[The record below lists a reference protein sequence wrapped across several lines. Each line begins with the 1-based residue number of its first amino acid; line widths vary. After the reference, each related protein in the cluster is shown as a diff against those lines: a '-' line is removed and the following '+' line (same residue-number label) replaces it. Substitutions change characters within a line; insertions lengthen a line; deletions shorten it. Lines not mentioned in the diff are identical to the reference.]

1 MFAKLS
7 ICAGVIALAMGA
19 AGITASAATTAGSVT
34 FQDDTTATAPVDP
47 TNPVNP
53 QTPADPNNPATG
65 NTGTLTLDV
74 APAAIAFGTVTT
86 SNAAKTYQATGTYNQ
101 YLQISDKRTT
111 ANGWQVNVKQD
122 HALTDTSS
130 GYVLTGAVIHLPQGT
145 ARNSLNTPATVAD
158 PNITVT
164 TGGVGVTTSDQVVV
178 AAPNQAGVG
187 KAVSTDTWVANAV
200 TLTVPKLTAK
210 VGNYTNTLTW
220 TLTAAVGS

>member
-1 MFAKLS
+1 MLAKLS

-19 AGITASAATTAGSVT
+19 AGTTALAVTTAGSVT
-34 FQDDTTATAPVDP
+34 FQDDATATAPVDP

-65 NTGTLTLDV
+65 ATGTLTLDV

-111 ANGWQVNVKQD
+111 ANGWQVSVKQD
-122 HALTDTSS
+122 HALTETTS

-145 ARNSLNTPATVAD
+145 ARNSLNTTPTAAD
-158 PNITVT
+158 ANIAVT
-164 TGGVGVTTSDQVVV
+164 NGVGVTTSDQVVV

-187 KAVSTDTWVANAV
+187 KAVSTDTWVANTV

-220 TLTAAVGS
+220 TLAAAVGS